1 MKMIVDDVDT
11 ATVYFDVDE
20 GLLLRVGGVYVLS
33 DHLAYAYTIRATDYR
48 DDITE
53 AEAEESSVE
62 LGTYPPS
69 LVFASDIGTE

>member
-1 MKMIVDDVDT
+1 MKMIVDDAPT
-11 ATVYFDVDE
+11 TTVYFDVDE

-33 DHLAYAYTIRATDYR
+33 DHLANAYTIRATDYR
-48 DDITE
+48 EDITE
-53 AEAEESSVE
+53 AEAEASSLE